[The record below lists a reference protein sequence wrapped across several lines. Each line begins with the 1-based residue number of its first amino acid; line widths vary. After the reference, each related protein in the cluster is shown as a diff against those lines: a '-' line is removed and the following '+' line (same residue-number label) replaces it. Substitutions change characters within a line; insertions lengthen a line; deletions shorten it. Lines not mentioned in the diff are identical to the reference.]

1 MNKLI
6 VLIMT
11 LFGMTSCVNG
21 QKGKVNIKE
30 KKVLVAYYSWGGNT
44 KAVGDYIAQK
54 LNADVYQI
62 QPVKAYPADYDACVK
77 EVGKQGKEYEPE
89 LEPTQINVADYDVIF
104 VGTPCWWGTIS
115 NPLRS
120 FFHKNSFKDKI
131 LIPFMTNG
139 TSGKKLQ
146 DVKKLSPDATV
157 LDGLSIYNR
166 YQIETKSNTPNN
178 MGNWRNEVDKWLQP
192 IIK

>member
-1 MNKLI
+1 
-6 VLIMT
+6 MT
-11 LFGMTSCVNG
+11 LFGMTSCING
-21 QKGKVNIKE
+21 QEGKVNIKE
-30 KKVLVAYYSWGGNT
+30 KKILVAYYSWGGNT

-62 QPVKAYPADYDACVK
+62 QPVKSYPADYDACVK

-89 LEPTQINVADYDVIF
+89 LKPTQINVADYDVIF

-120 FFHKNSFKDKI
+120 FLRQNSFKGKI

-166 YQIETKSNTPNN
+166 YQIETKSNTPDN
-178 MGNWRNEVDKWLQP
+178 MGNWRDEVDKWLQP